1 MTGEVGRL
9 KRWVIE
15 KDREERRKN
24 IVIKGIKMPKDL
36 EGDKKGC
43 EKWIEDLIKTKL
55 GVDMKTEGYRV
66 SGTVIV
72 KLKNEDKK
80 KEMSN
85 KNKLKGERI
94 FIENDLSWE
103 ERKIQ
108 EKMNRWAREKREKG
122 FQVKIGLG
130 RIRIG
135 GIWRA
140 WSDIER
146 EEEKDR
152 RNGGG
157 DEEIGGKEKREKKNF
172 G

>member
-1 MTGEVGRL
+1 
-9 KRWVIE
+9 
-15 KDREERRKN
+15 
-24 IVIKGIKMPKDL
+24 
-36 EGDKKGC
+36 
-43 EKWIEDLIKTKL
+43 
-55 GVDMKTEGYRV
+55 
-66 SGTVIV
+66 
-72 KLKNEDKK
+72 
-80 KEMSN
+80 
-85 KNKLKGERI
+85 
-94 FIENDLSWE
+94 
-103 ERKIQ
+103 
-108 EKMNRWAREKREKG
+108 MNRWAREKREKG

>member
-1 MTGEVGRL
+1 M
-9 KRWVIE
+9 
-15 KDREERRKN
+15 
-24 IVIKGIKMPKDL
+24 
-36 EGDKKGC
+36 
-43 EKWIEDLIKTKL
+43 
-55 GVDMKTEGYRV
+55 
-66 SGTVIV
+66 
-72 KLKNEDKK
+72 
-80 KEMSN
+80 
-85 KNKLKGERI
+85 
-94 FIENDLSWE
+94 
-103 ERKIQ
+103 
-108 EKMNRWAREKREKG
+108 MNRAREKREKG

-130 RIRIG
+130 RIRIE